1 VVDEKSSISP
11 RRRIGVRRGDFHRI
25 GCRPQKKANLANE
38 IGKED
43 TSRTTQKI

>member
-1 VVDEKSSISP
+1 MKNPQSLLAAALA
-11 RRRIGVRRGDFHRI
+11 VRRGDFHRI